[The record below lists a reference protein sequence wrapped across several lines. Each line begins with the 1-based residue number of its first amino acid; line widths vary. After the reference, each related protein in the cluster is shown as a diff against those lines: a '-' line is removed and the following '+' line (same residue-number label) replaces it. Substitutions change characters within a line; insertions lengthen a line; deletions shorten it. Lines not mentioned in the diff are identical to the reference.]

1 MNDVR
6 KWALDRRKSQSGTLW
21 RASKGV
27 SNASNK
33 KWSRPRYFQT
43 TFCLCYSLSH
53 LFSRNCRCLLVFTV
67 LPMSWERFF
76 ICFLLISFLILRS
89 SEKLRVLWFVTTTKT
104 SGMCWWYIT
113 TLLFS
118 FSLGYTLWW
127 AKQLWFTKGWITTVL
142 TVKPLRAW
150 TSVTHTGMYYFSI
163 ISLSFL
169 LLFSKC
175 FCFIGRFQR
184 QSHSI
189 PEPSML
195 WLLSFPAFYRRQHIR
210 KTHID
215 RYTQI
220 YTDIDTHHTHTG
232 FLSSLRGLK
241 TFAIG
246 LRKLETKTKNSGS
259 MTTMCSR
266 IRMRSKLIY
275 FNGFQLQCIRISSR
289 TIVGFT
295 LV

>member
-1 MNDVR
+1 MGKAVVIYQRLNHGCS
-6 KWALDRRKSQSGTLW
+6 DREAAEGLNIC
-21 RASKGV
+21 
-27 SNASNK
+27 NAHG
-33 KWSRPRYFQT
+33 YV
-43 TFCLCYSLSH
+43 
-53 LFSRNCRCLLVFTV
+53 LFL
-67 LPMSWERFF
+67 
-76 ICFLLISFLILRS
+76 
-89 SEKLRVLWFVTTTKT
+89 
-104 SGMCWWYIT
+104 
-113 TLLFS
+113 
-118 FSLGYTLWW
+118 
-127 AKQLWFTKGWITTVL
+127 
-142 TVKPLRAW
+142 
-150 TSVTHTGMYYFSI
+150 YYFSC
-163 ISLSFL
+163 
-169 LLFSKC
+169 C
-175 FCFIGRFQR
+175 FPNVFVFIGRFQR

-220 YTDIDTHHTHTG
+220 YTDIDTHHPHTG

-275 FNGFQLQCIRISSR
+275 FNGFQLHVLEFPQ
-289 TIVGFT
+289 GQ
-295 LV
+295 L

>member
-1 MNDVR
+1 MGKAVVIYQRLNHGCS
-6 KWALDRRKSQSGTLW
+6 DREAAEGLNIC
-21 RASKGV
+21 
-27 SNASNK
+27 NAHG
-33 KWSRPRYFQT
+33 YV
-43 TFCLCYSLSH
+43 
-53 LFSRNCRCLLVFTV
+53 LFL
-67 LPMSWERFF
+67 
-76 ICFLLISFLILRS
+76 
-89 SEKLRVLWFVTTTKT
+89 
-104 SGMCWWYIT
+104 
-113 TLLFS
+113 
-118 FSLGYTLWW
+118 
-127 AKQLWFTKGWITTVL
+127 
-142 TVKPLRAW
+142 
-150 TSVTHTGMYYFSI
+150 YYFSI

-195 WLLSFPAFYRRQHIR
+195 WLLSFPAFYRQHIR

-275 FNGFQLQCIRISSR
+275 FNGFQLYVLEFHQ
-289 TIVGFT
+289 GFPNCRFHPCLT
-295 LV
+295 F